1 MSDDSD
7 PRITYVV
14 NPRSRRISI
23 KMDNAKRQMVVSA
36 PSERQLPAA
45 KRFVNDKADW
55 IAVHLEALPPAYPFI
70 KGQSILFRGELTQL
84 ISPEGRGQPRYDEAI
99 IDESGTVISP
109 AKLVIP
115 APEGALEGRARRYLI
130 RQAREALTTCTHYH
144 AEQLGQII
152 RPVNVTKITVRDTRS
167 RWGSC
172 TPDGH
177 ISYSWRLICAPP
189 FVLDYVAA
197 HEVAHLIEANHSR
210 AFWDVVDQ
218 LVDTAKPARK
228 WLRDHGAALH
238 AVGAE
243 F

>member
-1 MSDDSD
+1 
-7 PRITYVV
+7 
-14 NPRSRRISI
+14 
-23 KMDNAKRQMVVSA
+23 MDNAKRQMVISA
-36 PSERQLPAA
+36 PSERQMPAA
-45 KRFVNDKADW
+45 RRFAREKKDW

-70 KGQSILFRGELTQL
+70 KGQSILYRGALTTL
-84 ISPEGRGQPRYDEAI
+84 ISPEGRGKPRFDAAVY
-99 IDESGTVISP
+99 DESGARLSAP
-109 AKLVIP
+109 KLVIP
-115 APEGALEGRARRYLI
+115 APEGALEGRARRFLI
-130 RQAREALTTCTHYH
+130 REAREALTTCTYFH

-152 RPVNVTKITVRDTRS
+152 RPVHVSKITVRDTRS

-228 WLRDHGAALH
+228 WLRDNGGKLH
-238 AVGAE
+238 AVGAQY
-243 F
+243 